1 MRILHVV
8 PTYLPARRYGGPIVA
23 VHGLCKALARR
34 GHQVDVFTTN
44 VDGDET
50 LDVPES
56 TAVDVDGVRVRY
68 FPSPFRRL
76 YWSSAMRKA
85 LDAETGTYDVVHIH
99 AVYLWT
105 GIAAARAARN
115 AGVPY
120 VISPRGMLV
129 PALIR
134 RKSRLVKTLWLRLVE
149 RRGFANAAAI
159 HFTSALEGEEAARIG
174 LPLPAPFVVPNGID
188 VEPQPEVARDEATV
202 LFLGRVNWKK
212 GLDRVIAALPS
223 LPGVRFAIVGN
234 DDEGLTPRLREIARQ
249 HGVSDRVDFLGPV
262 YGTAK
267 NELLSRAT
275 LFVLMSTSENF
286 GNAVLEALAME
297 TPVVLSGDVGL
308 AEEVVHAGAGII
320 GLEGIAEL
328 LRDRERREQMGRNG
342 RMLVESRFTWP
353 RVAQEME
360 EAYARIVGGR
370 RSASLAVG
378 SGEDRSTA
386 DRRPPT
392 ADSDQR

>member
-23 VHGLCKALARR
+23 VHGLCKALAAR
-34 GHQVDVFTTN
+34 GHAVDVFTTN

-56 TAVDVDGVRVRY
+56 VPVEMDGVRVRY

-76 YWSSAMRKA
+76 YWSPAMRKA
-85 LDAETGTYDVVHIH
+85 LAAEMGQYDVVHIH

-105 GIAAARAARN
+105 GIAAARAARR

-129 PALIR
+129 PELIR
-134 RKSRLVKTLWLRLVE
+134 RKSRIVKTLWLRLVE
-149 RRGFANAAAI
+149 RRGFAHAAGV
-159 HFTSALEGEEAARIG
+159 HFTSELEGREAARIG
-174 LPLPAPFVVPNGID
+174 LPLPAPFVVPNGIE
-188 VEPQPEVARDEATV
+188 VEPRPAVPHDDATL
-202 LFLGRVNWKK
+202 LFLGRVSWKK
-212 GLDRVIAALPS
+212 GLDRVITALPS
-223 LPGVRFAIVGN
+223 LPSVRFAIAGN
-234 DDEGLTPRLREIARQ
+234 DDEELTPRLRELAQQ
-249 HGVSDRVDFLGPV
+249 HGVDDRVDFLGPV
-262 YGTAK
+262 YGPAK
-267 NELLSRAT
+267 NELLARAT
-275 LFVLMSTSENF
+275 LFVLLSTSENF

-308 AEEVVHAGAGII
+308 AEEVVRAGAGII
-320 GLEGIAEL
+320 GLDGVADL
-328 LRDRERREQMGRNG
+328 LRDHQRREQMGRNG
-342 RMLVESRFTWP
+342 RMLVESRFAWP

-360 EAYARIVGGR
+360 EAYARIVGGW

-378 SGEDRSTA
+378 SEDRATA
-386 DRRPPT
+386 DRRLPT
-392 ADSDQR
+392 ADSEP